1 MRFIWHEPKRQANL
15 AKHDMDFADAERAF
29 AGPTFTFADNR
40 EDYGEQRWITL
51 GLLREQVVVI
61 VHTETAEE
69 IRVISMREANKV
81 NNSSSSPT
89 SDERDE
95 YPRVTQADMDRAT
108 FRVGLKAAPR
118 KQRVTILLDT
128 GLIEY
133 FKAKAGERGYQTL
146 INDTLRQSI
155 ERDDLEEL
163 LRRVIRE
170 ELEREVQPATA

>member
-1 MRFIWHEPKRQANL
+1 M
-15 AKHDMDFADAERAF
+15 
-29 AGPTFTFADNR
+29 
-40 EDYGEQRWITL
+40 
-51 GLLREQVVVI
+51 
-61 VHTETAEE
+61 
-69 IRVISMREANKV
+69 
-81 NNSSSSPT
+81 NNYSSSPT

-95 YPRVTQADMDRAT
+95 YPKVTQAEMDRAA

-146 INDTLRQSI
+146 INEALAEYIRRQA
-155 ERDDLEEL
+155 LEET

-170 ELEREVQPATA
+170 ELQRAARPPACGDSGGTF